1 MNGVSRQWRHSHG
14 SLRLLHVHA
23 LLAVSPG
30 AGYRAQSGTDR
41 REGRAAVRET
51 AHHTGT
57 ATDFPVE
64 PFNARVATNSGPA
77 LIGKIE
83 VGKRLLSH
91 RLSLGTRRGG
101 KRIAA
106 KVDGAPLVSG
116 FWENRRITR
125 NRNTAVLWANS
136 PE

>member
-1 MNGVSRQWRHSHG
+1 MKSASNGDILNG
-14 SLRLLHVHA
+14 SLQMLHIHVLLVAPLRTGHM
-23 LLAVSPG
+23 
-30 AGYRAQSGTDR
+30 AQPSTDQH
-41 REGRAAVRET
+41 EGGIAVRET